1 MWLLTTYALY
11 PVTENKSFDLRD
23 QGFSSTALWRHEDF
37 SQRAFTRTTDVL
49 MLGSFN
55 LRCYTT
61 NVGPFPKEGTVLE
74 TFQQKDPTLVV
85 WLSSFKETYISW
97 TVLSV
102 PFLHSANG
110 YALDADE
117 HG

>member
-11 PVTENKSFDLRD
+11 PLTDTKSSDLPN
-23 QGFSSTALWRHEDF
+23 QGLSSTALWRHEDF
-37 SQRAFTRTTDVL
+37 SQRAFSRTTDLL

-55 LRCYTT
+55 LRCYKR
-61 NVGPFPKEGTVLE
+61 NVGPFPKEGYVLE
-74 TFQQKDPTLVV
+74 TFLQKDPTLVV
-85 WLSSFKETYISW
+85 CLSSFKETYISW

-102 PFLHSANG
+102 PFLHSAVG
-110 YALDADE
+110 YALHADQ